1 MLAGGGSAR
10 AGWRMRV
17 MLMGLFPVF
26 TKASVLALV
35 YGPKRKPTYK
45 VTRKEDEF
53 ALYWRETMIQSG
65 CVLALVASI
74 IYSFT
79 ESPKHFTIDAGAI
92 YWAFFF
98 SLLLAGFVRKSWFGI
113 SLLPRRDKRT
123 EARHMT
129 RAVQVS
135 ARANGPRSRALRSSP
150 VGPAAPAARPN
161 PGPLRPGEEGEAP
174 AARRQP
180 DFLPVRHPL
189 PDARAR
195 PRLVARSTWTSHFS

>member
-1 MLAGGGSAR
+1 
-10 AGWRMRV
+10 
-17 MLMGLFPVF
+17 
-26 TKASVLALV
+26 
-35 YGPKRKPTYK
+35 

-79 ESPKHFTIDAGAI
+79 ESPKHFTIDAWSHLLGVFLLTPPGRIRSQVMVRHLVAPKEGTNDRGA
-92 YWAFFF
+92 AHD
-98 SLLLAGFVRKSWFGI
+98 SGGAGQR
-113 SLLPRRDKRT
+113 PR
-123 EARHMT
+123 EW
-129 RAVQVS
+129 S
-135 ARANGPRSRALRSSP
+135 RSRALRSSP
-150 VGPAAPAARPN
+150 VGPASTGGPANSWSSP
-161 PGPLRPGEEGEAP
+161 PGRRRST

-189 PDARAR
+189 RTLEPA